1 MVLDMKKRKNYSDSH
16 VMELYER
23 LESCD
28 AVARESGISA
38 STVRNVLVRHGIPR
52 THRHEKKKTY
62 RQWSHKYCHAIVGIL
77 YNVEGMDEDEISA
90 ASGIPR
96 ESVRQILRRKY
107 GVIYRKTDRRYKKD
121 VDIDAIER
129 EYMDGATT
137 YELAERYGT
146 RHETISKWMIARG
159 HRRGKGCVIPN
170 RKDIHDVKCATC
182 GKVFSGVHNARYCSH
197 RCKNRA
203 AYSRRF
209 RTDHKTRAE
218 RYGLDYDPTITVEKL
233 YKRDGGICQICG
245 ETCDPNDKSWG
256 SCGPMHPSIDHIVP
270 MSRGGAHVWSNVQ
283 LAHHLC
289 NARKQDNMEVA
300 V

>member
-1 MVLDMKKRKNYSDSH
+1 MQYNKKR
-16 VMELYER
+16 
-23 LESCD
+23 C
-28 AVARESGISA
+28 
-38 STVRNVLVRHGIPR
+38 P
-52 THRHEKKKTY
+52 
-62 RQWSHKYCHAIVGIL
+62 AIVGI
-77 YNVEGMDEDEISA
+77 YYFVDGVHSIKEISERT
-90 ASGIPR
+90 GIPTS
-96 ESVRQILRRKY
+96 SVHAILERKY
-107 GVIYRKTDRRYKKD
+107 NATEKREKASKSKL
-121 VDIDAIER
+121 DAIER
-129 EYMDGATT
+129 EYLDGATT
-137 YELAERYGT
+137 FELAERYGT

-159 HRRGKGCVIPN
+159 HRRGRGYVSGRVDK
-170 RKDIHDVKCATC
+170 RRCATC
-182 GKVFSGVHNARYCSH
+182 GELFDAATHNARYCSH

-245 ETCDPNDKSWG
+245 EPCDPNDKSWG

-289 NARKQDNMEVA
+289 NARKQDNMEVRHA
-300 V
+300 EEQAIAHE